1 MITSPTIL
9 GGLVLISAFMAIFS
23 ELTEEPHL
31 NVPDPMKPNITLA
44 GAA

>member
-1 MITSPTIL
+1 MITSHVIL
-9 GGLVLISAFMAIFS
+9 GGLVLISAVMAIFS

-31 NVPDPMKPNITLA
+31 NKPDPVGQNITLA